1 MIEETLKGRKPH
13 GFDGTDIRKINP
25 FWATVPHCDIFQCM
39 TPDILHQL
47 HKGVFK
53 DRIVKWA
60 TKCMEG
66 RDNEVD
72 QRFRAMIAHSKLK
85 YFRKGISL
93 VSQWTGTEYKNMEK
107 VFLGVIGGGADAEV
121 VQVVRAALDFIY
133 YAHFKTHSEESLA
146 QMDRTADGY
155 STESPERLHIDFA
168 KLGYRASNKKQY
180 VGQMT
185 TWLERREAITRFE
198 AYLDW
203 INGTGLAQKDKGN
216 VEEDVDEQEGQDSGE
231 PDVEEEEEDG
241 ESTKFVYC
249 IAKCPVFP
257 QTPIDSLVNDFGA
270 ADFHLHLE
278 TFLRSRTDRPSK
290 PLSPTLTQRTRFGVF
305 KQAKLKLPAM
315 SQVSRSSENNTIHAS
330 PGKPAQGIQPAK
342 YGRFSSVMAQEFLN
356 DGGHG
361 RDDKNPLEGLRV
373 ARVRAIFELPIEYAH
388 LSNKPLTYVEWFT
401 PFNVRDTDLDIQIL

>member
-25 FWATVPHCDIFQCM
+25 FWATLPHCDIFQCM

-53 DRIVKWA
+53 DHVVKWA

-72 QRFRAMIAHSKLK
+72 RRFRAMTAHSKLK

-93 VSQWTGTEYKNMEK
+93 VLQWTSTEYKNMEK

-133 YAHFKTHSEESLA
+133 YAHFETHSEESLA
-146 QMDRTADGY
+146 QMDRAWRDFHLHKHIFIQLGVRKHFNIPKLHSMDHYLRSIRLLGTADGY
-155 STESPERLHIDFA
+155 STESPERLHINFA
-168 KLGYRASNKKQY
+168 KLGYCASNKKQY

-203 INGTGLAQKDKGN
+203 INGTGLAQKDKGD

-231 PDVEEEEEDG
+231 PDVEEVEEDG
-241 ESTKFVYC
+241 ESTKFVYH

-270 ADFHLHLE
+270 ADFHLH
-278 TFLRSRTDRPSK
+278 F
-290 PLSPTLTQRTRFGVF
+290 
-305 KQAKLKLPAM
+305 
-315 SQVSRSSENNTIHAS
+315 I
-330 PGKPAQGIQPAK
+330 
-342 YGRFSSVMAQEFLN
+342 
-356 DGGHG
+356 
-361 RDDKNPLEGLRV
+361 
-373 ARVRAIFELPIEYAH
+373 
-388 LSNKPLTYVEWFT
+388 
-401 PFNVRDTDLDIQIL
+401 

>member
-1 MIEETLKGRKPH
+1 
-13 GFDGTDIRKINP
+13 
-25 FWATVPHCDIFQCM
+25 
-39 TPDILHQL
+39 
-47 HKGVFK
+47 
-53 DRIVKWA
+53 
-60 TKCMEG
+60 
-66 RDNEVD
+66 
-72 QRFRAMIAHSKLK
+72 
-85 YFRKGISL
+85 
-93 VSQWTGTEYKNMEK
+93 
-107 VFLGVIGGGADAEV
+107 
-121 VQVVRAALDFIY
+121 
-133 YAHFKTHSEESLA
+133 
-146 QMDRTADGY
+146 
-155 STESPERLHIDFA
+155 
-168 KLGYRASNKKQY
+168 
-180 VGQMT
+180 MT

-203 INGTGLAQKDKGN
+203 INGTDLAQKDKGD

-278 TFLRSRTDRPSK
+278 TFLRSRTDCPSK

-361 RDDKNPLEGLRV
+361 RDDKNPLEGMSYAGICRLRAGTKFFTLWEIGLRV

-401 PFNVRDTDLDIQIL
+401 PFNVRDTDLGMYSITASTHSHRRRASILPLSQIVRTCYLIPHWSRAIDHTWTQDNVMEKYKKFYVNPYLRHSDFVIFCLLLDRWLKNNETL